1 MHLYDIPQ
9 AKKGQHLKLAERI
22 EIQTLHR
29 QGYSNRSIARL
40 IKRSHATI
48 NNEIK
53 RGIARQVKIVS
64 GKYVYKDYYF
74 AQTGQAI
81 YMKNR
86 SACGRKFKLIKAQ
99 AFISY
104 AEKKILKEKWSPD
117 VIVGHARQ
125 NKLYPIDEMVCTG
138 SLYNYIDSGL
148 LKVKNI
154 DLLLKVRRK
163 TKKERTRQ
171 NKRNLGKSIEERPEV
186 IGERT
191 EFGHWE
197 IDTVLGKKSKTEPVL
212 LTLTERVTRYQMI
225 IKIGSKNEEDVNKAI
240 TSLFDQTENAKQL
253 FKSFTADNGSEFS
266 GLSNVVDKLS
276 DVYFAHPYSSWERG
290 TNENHNGIIRRF
302 LPKGKAISLIYD
314 DTIDRMSNW
323 MNNLPRKILNYQTP
337 TDLFIRYVEKTQLA

>member
-53 RGIARQVKIVS
+53 RGVARQVKIVN
-64 GKYVYKDYYF
+64 GKYIYKDYYF
-74 AQTGQAI
+74 AETGQAI

-86 SACGRKFKLIKAQ
+86 LACGCKYKLLKAQ
-99 AFISY
+99 SFISY
-104 AEKKILKEKWSPD
+104 AEKMILKEKWSPD
-117 VIVGHARQ
+117 VIVGYSRQ
-125 NKLYPIDEMVCTG
+125 NKLFPVDEMVCTS
-138 SLYNYIDSGL
+138 SLYNYIDYGL
-148 LKVKNI
+148 LKVKNL

-163 TKKERTRQ
+163 RKKVQTRQ
-171 NKRNLGKSIEERPEV
+171 NRKNLGKSIEERPEM

-197 IDTVLGKKSKTEPVL
+197 IDTVLGKRSKTEPVL
-212 LTLTERVTRYQMI
+212 LTLTERLTRYQMI
-225 IKIGSKNEEDVNKAI
+225 IKIGSKNEEEVNKAI
-240 TSLFDQTENAKQL
+240 ISLFNQTVNSKQL
-253 FKSFTADNGSEFS
+253 FKSLTADNGSEFS
-266 GLSNVVDKLS
+266 GLTNVVDKLS

-302 LPKGKAISLIYD
+302 IPKGKAINLIYD
-314 DTIDRMSNW
+314 DTIDRISNW

-337 TDLFIRYVEKTQLA
+337 TDLFIRYVEKLQLV